1 MTFLFCSKDL
11 NMLNLLLNIWI
22 ANIKTSIFLLK
33 PWKHLLKT
41 NVFHENGKFVTN
53 VYRKETFTEVY
64 TNFPSFIPLEH
75 KFGLVYTVLHHC
87 FCLIS
92 DMSKFH
98 FQIEKLKES
107 SNINEVIRSVLII
120 FFFFYNKISQVQK
133 NIKTQFEFFINVA
146 LKPI

>member
-22 ANIKTSIFLLK
+22 GNIKTPIFLLK
-33 PWKHLLKT
+33 PWKHLSKT
-41 NVFHENGKFVTN
+41 NAFHENGKFVTN
-53 VYRKETFTEVY
+53 VYRKETFTEAY